1 MMLKK
6 CFSIFFKLHLI
17 ILKQAQIYDIFL
29 RQARVAQENG
39 QADEASYCKANI
51 SSSK

>member
-17 ILKQAQIYDIFL
+17 LKQAQIYDIFL
-29 RQARVAQENG
+29 RQTRVAQENG

-51 SSSK
+51 LSSK